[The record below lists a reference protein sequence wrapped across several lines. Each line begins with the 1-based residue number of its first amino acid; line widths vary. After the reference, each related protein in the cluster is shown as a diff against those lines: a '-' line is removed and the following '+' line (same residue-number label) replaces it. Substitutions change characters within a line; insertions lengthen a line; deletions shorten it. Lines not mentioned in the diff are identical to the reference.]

1 MRHNKNLEMLGE
13 NKMCS
18 RLRGRNA
25 NMKHVT
31 FQEQNKR
38 NIKFLRTLK
47 KKKKTVQQRILAF
60 FLQVFP
66 ISVQAFNFEV
76 HRP

>member
-1 MRHNKNLEMLGE
+1 MFETSRTE
-13 NKMCS
+13 CS
-18 RLRGRNA
+18 HETCDISRTKQE
-25 NMKHVT
+25 KH
-31 FQEQNKR
+31 QIPY
-38 NIKFLRTLK
+38 NIKK
-47 KKKKTVQQRILAF
+47 KQSVQQRKLAF